1 MKHLIYTAL
10 SLLGAFS
17 VRAHACWAEFG
28 EQQTIPGFKAG
39 ADLSSH
45 QYRCLRGAGA
55 GVVNICSETAVT
67 SLGPQQYIGILQN
80 KPKTDEAAT
89 VAFAG
94 LSKAVTGAA
103 VTANMLVTHNA
114 SGQVINAVSGAV
126 VIGRALEATGA
137 AGEIATV
144 LLFPPTRW
152 GAIL

>member
-1 MKHLIYTAL
+1 MKHLIYTVL

-39 ADLSSH
+39 NDMSAL
-45 QYRCLRGAGA
+45 QYRAVRPSAA
-55 GVVNICSETAVT
+55 GVTMMCSETAVT
-67 SLGPQQYIGILQN
+67 SLGAQQYIGVLQN

-94 LSKAVTGAA
+94 LSKAVAGAA
-103 VTANMLVTHNA
+103 TTANMLATHNA
-114 SGQVINAVSGAV
+114 SGQLINAVSGAV
-126 VIGRALEATGA
+126 VVGRFLEAAGA
-137 AGEIATV
+137 AGDVVTV

>member
-1 MKHLIYTAL
+1 MKHLIYTVL
-10 SLLGAFS
+10 SLLAALS
-17 VRAHACWAEFG
+17 TRAHACWAEFG

-39 ADLSSH
+39 NDMSAL
-45 QYRCLRGAGA
+45 QYRAVRPSAA
-55 GVVNICSETAVT
+55 NVTMMCSETAVT

-144 LLFPPTRW
+144 LLFPPIRW